1 MPYPVRKADH
11 GSIKR
16 LCRATLGF
24 KSMAGREKTGP
35 EGPAKSIREAKRLG
49 EAPRVPRPAW
59 GRTAGAEAPSARR
72 TAAQSNDRGALQ
84 YTVRPTEPISPG
96 VQIHERRR
104 ALPSLR
110 AVGR

>member
-24 KSMAGREKTGP
+24 KVDGRSRKKTGP

-49 EAPRVPRPAW
+49 EAPRVPEPAR
-59 GRTAGAEAPSARR
+59 GRMAGAE
-72 TAAQSNDRGALQ
+72 G
-84 YTVRPTEPISPG
+84 TVRPPHGRPEQRPWCI
-96 VQIHERRR
+96 
-104 ALPSLR
+104 
-110 AVGR
+110 AVYGAPDGTD

>member
-16 LCRATLGF
+16 SCRATLGF
-24 KSMAGREKTGP
+24 KSMAGREKNRA

-49 EAPRVPRPAW
+49 EEPRVLSPAW

-72 TAAQSNDRGALQ
+72 TAVQSNDRGALQ